1 VRILLDPLAATL
13 TSERKWHPSQEM
25 KFLKDGS
32 AELFLKVGLAPDLE
46 SWIKAWGHR
55 ATVISP
61 PALKNKIKESLES
74 AVKNY
79 R

>member
-1 VRILLDPLAATL
+1 
-13 TSERKWHPSQEM
+13 M